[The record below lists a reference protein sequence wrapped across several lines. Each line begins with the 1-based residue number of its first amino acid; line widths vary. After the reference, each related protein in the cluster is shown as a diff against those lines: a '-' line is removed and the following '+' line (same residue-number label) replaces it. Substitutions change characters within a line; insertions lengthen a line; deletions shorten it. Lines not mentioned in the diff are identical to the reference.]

1 MDRVELALE
10 LWKHSGESKPSVSAC
25 LAMADQF
32 LTEPPKECVD
42 GYFNFAFFLNGE
54 RHIVYGAESE
64 IDALVQ
70 FTKPLMP
77 RAPVRYLD
85 WMG

>member
-1 MDRVELALE
+1 VDRVEVALE
-10 LWKHSGESKPSVSAC
+10 LWKRSGESKPSVSA
-25 LAMADQF
+25 LADQF
-32 LTEPPKECVD
+32 LTKPPKECVD
-42 GYFNFAFFLNGE
+42 GHFNFAFFLNGE

-77 RAPVRYLD
+77 RAPVCYHN
-85 WMG
+85 WKG